1 MGKKYKAKYTQSKS
15 PFKGVVSGGIAAA
28 VAGLVYAAVFPVR
41 SAAGGVL
48 MALVVLAAAF
58 LAYTMGSG
66 LDTSK
71 RAPQSSQAALTG
83 DEKVDALIYRGH
95 EMLSA
100 IRMENERIPDADL
113 SYKMD
118 ELESVAGKIFKAVS
132 EQPRKAPQIRRFMDY
147 YLPTTLKML
156 SGYRRM
162 DEQNIRGEEAAET
175 RAKIEN
181 AMDVVISAFKKQ
193 LDNLYKDDMLDI
205 STDIDVLETLLK
217 RDQLTNEGIR
227 ASGGQAA
234 GAFAQQTQEEHH
246 G

>member
-1 MGKKYKAKYTQSKS
+1 MGKKYKEKYTQSKS
-15 PFKGVVSGGIAAA
+15 PLKGVASGGIAAA
-28 VAGLVYAAVFPVR
+28 LAGLLYTALFPVR
-41 SAAGGVL
+41 SVGGGVL
-48 MALVVLAAAF
+48 MGLVVVLAAF

-66 LDTSK
+66 LDTGK
-71 RAPQSSQAALTG
+71 HAPRSEAAVLTG
-83 DEKVDALIYRGH
+83 DDKVDALIYRGH
-95 EMLSA
+95 EMLAA
-100 IRMENERIPDADL
+100 IRMENQRIPDAGL

-162 DEQNIRGEEAAET
+162 EEQDIQGEGAAQT

-181 AMDVVISAFKKQ
+181 AMDVVIAAFKKQ
-193 LDNLYKDDMLDI
+193 LNNLYKDDMLDI

-217 RDQLTNEGIR
+217 RDQLTNAGMQAPHGET
-227 ASGGQAA
+227 AGG
-234 GAFAQQTQEEHH
+234 FAVQTQEEQH